1 MSFQNYPEGCLQELE
16 IDWGHM
22 PRSDTDPDAPALRV
36 PHVLCASTAAA
47 RDQWPEGSME
57 DIKGFLM
64 ARIISNWRKCGLE
77 GLALIEDAGVEL
89 I

>member
-1 MSFQNYPEGCLQELE
+1 
-16 IDWGHM
+16 M

-47 RDQWPEGSME
+47 RGQWPEGSME

-77 GLALIEDAGVEL
+77 GLVEM
-89 I
+89 ISSVHASADTDSASHRSPIRSD